1 MKRKE
6 SEQYTIAMLAVIRS
20 NLIEAEEKLEIIETL
35 LRGRSNA
42 LWQETREEDAK

>member
-6 SEQYTIAMLAVIRS
+6 SEQYTIAMVAVIRS

-35 LRGRSNA
+35 LRDRGSA
-42 LWQETREEDAK
+42 LWIETQKEDAE